1 MPLRGTLDSCS
12 GGGTLPARERV
23 NGLFAVWIRRSQQPN
38 LPWSPLGLPYLRQ
51 ADRQHER
58 LRRAP
63 RQQLLLALHFPGM
76 LRVSG
81 WAGRPGSVTASLV
94 AWGVII

>member
-1 MPLRGTLDSCS
+1 M
-12 GGGTLPARERV
+12 
-23 NGLFAVWIRRSQQPN
+23 FAVWFRRSQHPY
-38 LPWSPLGLPYLRQ
+38 LPWSALGLPYLRQ

-63 RQQLLLALHFPGM
+63 REQLLLALHFPGM

-81 WAGRPGSVTASLV
+81 WAGRPGSVTAFLV